1 MKFLP
6 IPKDK
11 VDVMWPYVA
20 PVIEKAVNLTPDR
33 IDINDLYEQAKKGFY
48 ILWIVFEEV
57 KEQKVIQAVLTTRL
71 SEYPKTKALCIDF
84 VAGQRMKEWLPIV
97 MPVFENLGKVNK
109 CTHIEGYGRRAWKK
123 YLEQYGWQ
131 QRHIQYEKRL
141 DNE

>member
-11 VDVMWPYVA
+11 VDVMWPYVE
-20 PVIEKAVNLTPDR
+20 PIIQKAVNLTPDR
-33 IDINDLYEQAKKGFY
+33 IDLNDLYEQAKKGFY